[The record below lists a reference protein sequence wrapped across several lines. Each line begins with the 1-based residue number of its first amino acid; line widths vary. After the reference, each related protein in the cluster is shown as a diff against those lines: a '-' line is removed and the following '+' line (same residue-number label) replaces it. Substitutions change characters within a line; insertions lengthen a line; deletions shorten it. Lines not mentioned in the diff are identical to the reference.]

1 MLWLIVSG
9 ALHNFN
15 MYALGAV
22 VSPFLVRFHPM
33 SFFDGGCVSPELTQH
48 VRLFQLARMLLNPQV
63 ENFLSHFAFT
73 GLEFLDSEFLDFGD
87 FHGQLFRRTMA

>member
-1 MLWLIVSG
+1 MPEFR
-9 ALHNFN
+9 ALLSLPLFCENGID
-15 MYALGAV
+15 A
-22 VSPFLVRFHPM
+22 
-33 SFFDGGCVSPELTQH
+33 GCVSPERTQH
-48 VRLFQLARMLLNPQV
+48 VRLFQLARLLLNPQV